1 MVSVSDVSADKI
13 IEVVRT
19 DLKNEIK
26 MPEWAL
32 FVKTGPNRQRPPQQE
47 DWWWTRAASVLRKV
61 YLDGPVGI
69 NRLRTW
75 YGGKK
80 DRGVRPER
88 TMKSGGK
95 IVREILNQLEEL
107 GYVKKNKKGRGI
119 TPKGQSY
126 MDAAAKK
133 VMSGGKDTT

>member
-13 IEVVRT
+13 IEIVRT
-19 DLKNEIK
+19 DLKKEIK
-26 MPEWAL
+26 MPEWAM
-32 FVKTGPNRQRPPQQE
+32 FVKTGPSRQRPPQQD
-47 DWWWTRAASVLRKV
+47 DWWWTRSASMLRKV
-61 YLDGPVGI
+61 YLDGPVGV

-80 DRGVRPER
+80 DRGVKPEK

-95 IVREILNQLEEL
+95 IVREILKQLEGL
-107 GYVKKNKKGRGI
+107 GYVKKSNKGREI

-126 MDAAAKK
+126 LDAAAKK
-133 VMSGGKDTT
+133 VISGGKG